1 MTGMLTASVLR
12 RLRFACIAGA
22 LLAVG
27 CGVDLPPAGPSSL
40 PPHGVPAKIDATAT
54 PGVGANGGTATIVA
68 RVLDGYAVAVA
79 DVAVTFS
86 ADSGVLSVTTGKTDA
101 SGAVTSI
108 LVAPAGGVHVKATTG
123 ALQSSDLLVAV
134 QPRTG
139 TGTPTATPLPTPSPT
154 PTPDPGTLTVKL
166 TAVGDPTTQTA
177 IFTVDPRNL
186 SGGIRSVVW
195 VFGDGATF
203 TGVSTSAAHQYAAG
217 TYTASVTLTDE
228 GGRSASDSTG
238 VVVSGPAAPTP
249 SLSVTLSASPTSI
262 DPITG
267 TTTLTATASAQN
279 GAAAATTYQ
288 FDCNGDGTIDHTT
301 TAPTAS
307 TPCEATLFPA
317 TGSVTAKVTVTNG
330 TNTTT
335 ATAPVTVRTVD
346 ITIGCAPPVKA
357 TVLASCN
364 LTAKINGAVF
374 TGEIG
379 TVVWNFGDGANQTLS
394 GQVAPHT
401 WASAG
406 TFTVDATVSLNAG
419 GSTHNGATGHGSAS
433 VTVVT
438 P

>member
-203 TGVSTSAAHQYAAG
+203 TGVSTSAAHQYAVG

-228 GGRSASDSTG
+228 GGRSASDSVG
-238 VVVSGPAAPTP
+238 VAVGAPP
-249 SLSVTLSASPTSI
+249 PPVASYNVTLKASATSVAI
-262 DPITG
+262 G
-267 TTTLTATASAQN
+267 GSVNLTATPTPVNTSLTANSFAW
-279 GAAAATTYQ
+279 
-288 FDCNGDGTIDHTT
+288 DCKGDGTAVVTDGLTTHTCT
-301 TAPTAS
+301 Y
-307 TPCEATLFPA
+307 PA
-317 TGSVTAKVTVTNG
+317 
-330 TNTTT
+330 
-335 ATAPVTVRTVD
+335 
-346 ITIGCAPPVKA
+346 
-357 TVLASCN
+357 
-364 LTAKINGAVF
+364 
-374 TGEIG
+374 
-379 TVVWNFGDGANQTLS
+379 
-394 GQVAPHT
+394 
-401 WASAG
+401 AG
-406 TFTVDATVSLNAG
+406 TFTPRVTAS
-419 GSTHNGATGHGSAS
+419 NGTITGSAS
-433 VTVVT
+433 APAVTVGDPVPEITVICGSVKVGTATTCNVSAKLNGAVVASAKITSVTWDFGDNSTAITQVNTTTHPYAGASTYTVTVSDVAVTGTSAKGAGFTTAVVT